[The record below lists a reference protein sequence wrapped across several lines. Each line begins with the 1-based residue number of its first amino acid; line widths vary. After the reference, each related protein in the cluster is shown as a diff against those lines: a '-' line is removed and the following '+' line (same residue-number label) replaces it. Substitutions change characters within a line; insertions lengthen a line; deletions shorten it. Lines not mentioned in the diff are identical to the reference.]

1 MAAGR
6 IASRRRLCA
15 DAATKEHPSVL
26 FFGVGLQHFYFSAR
40 NEKVDVIRVG
50 GRNENDRPT
59 RELRVIA
66 NRVSVVLLAATAA
79 AAAVAAAAAAAAAA
93 VKSSSHSNS
102 NSSNSSSQSVY
113 TILLFAQNYLA
124 KIAVLT
130 ST

>member
-1 MAAGR
+1 MKVVEHRSKEVMITRERKRENRKERRKEKQNRKGNKTKLTTGR
-6 IASRRRLCA
+6 RDI
-15 DAATKEHPSVL
+15 V
-26 FFGVGLQHFYFSAR
+26 
-40 NEKVDVIRVG
+40 RVG

-79 AAAVAAAAAAAAAA
+79 AAAVAAAVAAAAA

-102 NSSNSSSQSVY
+102 SNSSSQSVC